1 MGYIYRITNLIT
13 KMIYIG
19 QTKKDPNER
28 WRGHKS
34 TIKCGKGCPILRN
47 AVHKYGI
54 ENFKFEVL
62 IICFDED
69 LCNYEKQYIKKYN
82 SITPNGYNAN
92 EGGEVGGMFK
102 GKHHSEETKKVLSE
116 KSRGRYTNDQ
126 VRQEHG
132 ESVKKALQTSEKWK
146 KAIAEGRVG
155 KSGGAAKK
163 KLGTKTSE
171 ETKKKI
177 SESVKKYFSG
187 DSEKNKES
195 HYKHHSEIM
204 TNAIGRKV
212 TQYTLKGEFIK
223 EYPCIAEAARQTNV
237 TRRNIQNNV
246 VNRSK
251 TAGGF
256 VWKYAEIST

>member
-1 MGYIYRITNLIT
+1 MGYIYKITNLIT

-19 QTKKDPNER
+19 QTKKKPEER

-34 TIKCGKGCPILRN
+34 TIKSGKGCCPILKN

-69 LCNYEKQYIKKYN
+69 LNNYEKEYIKKYN

-102 GKHHSEETKKVLSE
+102 GKHHSEETKKILSE
-116 KSRGRYTNDQ
+116 KSRSRYMTEDS
-126 VRQEHG
+126 RKEHG
-132 ESVKKALQTSEKWK
+132 QTVKNALQTSEKWK
-146 KAIAEGRVG
+146 RAIAEGRVG
-155 KSGGAAKK
+155 LAGKK
-163 KLGTKTSE
+163 KIGTKTSE

-177 SESVKKYFSG
+177 SESVKEYFSG
-187 DSEKNKES
+187 DGKNKEA

-204 TNAIGRKV
+204 TKAIGKKV
-212 TQYTLKGEFIK
+212 NQYTLKGEFIK
-223 EYPCIAEAARQTNV
+223 EYPCIAEAERQTTV
-237 TRRNIQNNV
+237 TRRNIQSNV

-256 VWKYAEIST
+256 IWKYAEITT